1 MKIVKGSLSDQ
12 RQFVTTES
20 RIKMMKK
27 GLKRLDKKVK
37 VKSKIYDATDW
48 SANNLNIHIDEY
60 FKK

>member
-37 VKSKIYDATDW
+37 VKSKIHDATDW
-48 SANNLNIHIDEY
+48 SANNLNIHIEEY
-60 FKK
+60 LKK